1 MFVTFIS
8 ISCKSQMII
17 IYEPVGLSDKPLPK
31 LYIQESCKDDSV
43 KCFNLDTES
52 FELLRQY
59 IKKYESLSAIVN
71 GSEYPYGAYKVTLMD
86 KEFVLSDK
94 KNSYLFFKNQLIF
107 LQKNE
112 ALYKET
118 KALLK
123 RLE

>member
-1 MFVTFIS
+1 M
-8 ISCKSQMII
+8 
-17 IYEPVGLSDKPLPK
+17 YEPVGLSDKPLPK
-31 LYIQESCKDDSV
+31 IHIQESCKDDSV

-52 FELLRQY
+52 FESLRQY
-59 IKKYESLSAIVN
+59 IKKYEGLSAIVN

-86 KEFVLSDK
+86 KEIILSDK

-112 ALYKET
+112 ALYNEIKT
-118 KALLK
+118 LLK